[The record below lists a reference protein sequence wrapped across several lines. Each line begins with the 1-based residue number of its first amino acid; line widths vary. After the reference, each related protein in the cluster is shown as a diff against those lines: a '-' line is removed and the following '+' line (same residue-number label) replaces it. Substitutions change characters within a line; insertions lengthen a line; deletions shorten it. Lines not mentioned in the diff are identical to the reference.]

1 MVTSLTALRTRL
13 ALTYHVRAKR
23 RGNALVAPI
32 PLEKIATI
40 DARDYHVQSLTSDST
55 LWSLDNSDFA
65 TPILPKGKERFVT
78 SLKSLPDIKFSVEL
92 LDEPC
97 YPPSSFSAPYGLY
110 SVYTLHIPSF
120 YDIPKLLSKQTY
132 VLLEDS
138 VLVYVLQKRMRA
150 NPEPIQPLRLLLTT
164 LAQAGITEEQKIVW
178 EGMTGTKLD
187 EIVEESKQGKDAA
200 EIFAITTPTEAEY
213 DF

>member
-23 RGNALVAPI
+23 RGSALVAPI
-32 PLEKIATI
+32 PLEQVTAI
-40 DARDYHVQSLTSDST
+40 DARDYHVQALDASAT
-55 LWSLDNSDFA
+55 LWSLDSSDFT

-78 SLKSLPDIKFSVEL
+78 ALKSLTGITFTLEL

-97 YPPSSFSAPYGLY
+97 YPPTSSSAPYGLY
-110 SVYTLHIPSF
+110 TVYTLHIPSF
-120 YDIPKLLSKQTY
+120 YDIPKLLSKQSY

-138 VLVYVLQKRMRA
+138 VLVYVLQKRVRA
-150 NPEPIQPLRLLLTT
+150 RAEPIQPLRLLLTT

-200 EIFAITTPTEAEY
+200 EIFAIATPAEAEY